1 MEIIDDV
8 QEGATNPRIPY
19 IGEIGSVAAVVA
31 LIMGM
36 VLFQFLEPISET
48 LASAISNFVTDLTGF
63 DLEQGE
69 QADTGGAFD

>member
-8 QEGATNPRIPY
+8 QEGATNPRVPY

-36 VLFQFLEPISET
+36 VLFQFLEPISNT
-48 LASAISNFVTDLTGF
+48 LASAIANFFADLTGF
-63 DLEQGE
+63 DLQQGG
-69 QADTGGAFD
+69 QAETGGAFD